1 MHHAMPLCTKLIN
14 LNFQYIK
21 QVNRHMKL
29 NKKYSTLL
37 TLIAL
42 SLIALLM
49 LYLSISFI
57 QLTFDVTDWWI
68 GSRLAIIIFW
78 GAITVFMGMNLYSED
93 D

>member
-1 MHHAMPLCTKLIN
+1 M
-14 LNFQYIK
+14 NFQYIK

-37 TLIAL
+37 TLIIL

>member
-1 MHHAMPLCTKLIN
+1 MPLCTKLTN

-21 QVNRHMKL
+21 KESRYMKL

-42 SLIALLM
+42 SLMVLLM

-57 QLTFDVTDWWI
+57 QLTFNVADWWI
-68 GSRLAIIIFW
+68 GSRLAIIILW
-78 GAITVFMGMNLYSED
+78 GAITVFMGMNLYSE
-93 D
+93 

>member
-1 MHHAMPLCTKLIN
+1 MLLGMPLCIRLIN

-21 QVNRHMKL
+21 KVNRHMKL

-42 SLIALLM
+42 SLMALLM

-57 QLTFDVTDWWI
+57 QLTFDVADWWV
-68 GSRLAIIIFW
+68 GSRLAIIILW
-78 GAITVFMGMNLYSED
+78 VAITIFMGMNLYSEE
-93 D
+93 

>member
-1 MHHAMPLCTKLIN
+1 
-14 LNFQYIK
+14 
-21 QVNRHMKL
+21 MKL

-37 TLIAL
+37 TLIFL
-42 SLIALLM
+42 SLVALLM

-57 QLTFDVTDWWI
+57 QLTFNIADWWV

-78 GAITVFMGMNLYSED
+78 VTITVFMGINLYSED